1 MADLNIQS
9 IGPTTPVQKSGKANA
24 IQKGPDESSFGQWLT
39 RSLHEVSKIRKD
51 ADAASLKLATGE
63 TKDIHGTMIK
73 MQKAEIAT
81 SLMVEVRNKVI
92 AAYEE
97 VKRMQF

>member
-1 MADLNIQS
+1 MANLNMQS
-9 IGPTTPVQKSGKANA
+9 ISRATSIPKIEKYNTFP
-24 IQKGPDESSFGQWLT
+24 KGPEKVSFGQWLN
-39 RSLHEVSKIRKD
+39 RSIQSVSD
-51 ADAASLKLATGE
+51 AQNAADVSALKLANGQ

-81 SLMVEVRNKVI
+81 SLLVEVRNKVI